1 MPMTNQ
7 DTVQK
12 KTAELAKNIVAAV
25 KDGDENKV
33 AQAFADFQ
41 GAMAEQNSD
50 DLALAMQQMDN
61 QVLLARGARQLTTK
75 EKEFA
80 QMLID
85 SGDPR
90 QSIADINK
98 AYPESIIDTVVSE
111 LKNEHR
117 LLAIIDF
124 VNTKTI
130 TKWIYTDSAI
140 DRATWGELG
149 GSITKEISAVIKSLD
164 ITLNKLAAFVPVPK
178 DMIDFGPAWVVTLVI
193 EMLKESI
200 AAGLEQA
207 IIDGD
212 GKNKPAGMTRDISSF
227 DSTNGYSRKSA
238 VPLKKIVPSTYNAIV
253 AMVAVKPNGKSR
265 KIPKVIFVCNPV
277 DYLTKVL
284 PATTVRA
291 ADGTYNKE
299 IFPFPTETI
308 QSEEIEQGKAVIGV
322 PTQYFVGIGTS
333 KDGKIEY
340 SDDYQFIEDNRVY
353 KIKLNANG
361 KPKDNM
367 SFVYVDISQLE
378 PANLEISVVNSAS
391 APIPTNEVD
400 ATLKSLKIS
409 NKTLTPTFDA
419 GAKTYTLS
427 TTDATNTIT
436 AVANSS
442 TATIVINNGD
452 TTVSNGSA
460 ATWTDGENTVTITV
474 TDGNDVETYTV
485 TVTKS

>member
-1 MPMTNQ
+1 M
-7 DTVQK
+7 
-12 KTAELAKNIVAAV
+12 
-25 KDGDENKV
+25 
-33 AQAFADFQ
+33 
-41 GAMAEQNSD
+41 
-50 DLALAMQQMDN
+50 
-61 QVLLARGARQLTTK
+61 
-75 EKEFA
+75 
-80 QMLID
+80 
-85 SGDPR
+85 
-90 QSIADINK
+90 
-98 AYPESIIDTVVSE
+98 
-111 LKNEHR
+111 
-117 LLAIIDF
+117 
-124 VNTKTI
+124 
-130 TKWIYTDSAI
+130 
-140 DRATWGELG
+140 
-149 GSITKEISAVIKSLD
+149 
-164 ITLNKLAAFVPVPK
+164 
-178 DMIDFGPAWVVTLVI
+178 
-193 EMLKESI
+193 
-200 AAGLEQA
+200 
-207 IIDGD
+207 
-212 GKNKPAGMTRDISSF
+212 
-227 DSTNGYSRKSA
+227 
-238 VPLKKIVPSTYNAIV
+238 
-253 AMVAVKPNGKSR
+253 
-265 KIPKVIFVCNPV
+265 
-277 DYLTKVL
+277 
-284 PATTVRA
+284 
-291 ADGTYNKE
+291 
-299 IFPFPTETI
+299 
-308 QSEEIEQGKAVIGV
+308 
-322 PTQYFVGIGTS
+322 GIGTS

>member
-291 ADGTYNKE
+291 ADGTYN
-299 IFPFPTETI
+299 
-308 QSEEIEQGKAVIGV
+308 
-322 PTQYFVGIGTS
+322 
-333 KDGKIEY
+333 
-340 SDDYQFIEDNRVY
+340 
-353 KIKLNANG
+353 
-361 KPKDNM
+361 
-367 SFVYVDISQLE
+367 
-378 PANLEISVVNSAS
+378 
-391 APIPTNEVD
+391 
-400 ATLKSLKIS
+400 
-409 NKTLTPTFDA
+409 
-419 GAKTYTLS
+419 
-427 TTDATNTIT
+427 
-436 AVANSS
+436 
-442 TATIVINNGD
+442 
-452 TTVSNGSA
+452 
-460 ATWTDGENTVTITV
+460 
-474 TDGNDVETYTV
+474 
-485 TVTKS
+485 